1 MHELS
6 IAMGMIDELTRIA
19 RENNARKV
27 ITVKLKI
34 GKMSGIVI
42 DSLRFAFDA
51 AKLEYPLLNSTEI
64 FIEEVPLI
72 YECNVCKK
80 TFNPEDKIP
89 PCPPLPKGGWGDFR
103 CNTRPGPPPA
113 HRRSNRGPRR

>member
-1 MHELS
+1 MKSGVHLMKSSKLWMRRKKVHELS
-6 IAMGMIDELTRIA
+6 IAMGMIDEITRIA

-42 DSLRFAFDA
+42 DSLRLAFDA
-51 AKLEYPLLNSTEI
+51 TKLEYPLVNSTKI
-64 FIEEVPLI
+64 LIDEVPLM

-89 PCPPLPKGGWGDFR
+89 PCPPLPKG
-103 CNTRPGPPPA
+103 
-113 HRRSNRGPRR
+113 

>member
-19 RENNARKV
+19 RQNNARKV

-72 YECNVCKK
+72 YECNNCKNNFK
-80 TFNPEDKIP
+80 TDDIYFPSCADCKSYNLKI
-89 PCPPLPKGGWGDFR
+89 LSGEELHIENLEVEG
-103 CNTRPGPPPA
+103 
-113 HRRSNRGPRR
+113 